1 MIKNKLDYLKNKDWK
16 LFLSNGKIFMFS
28 MLIVNAGNYAFN
40 LILGRFLRP
49 VAYSDAAILITFLL
63 IISFIGMTFQIV
75 TTKYVIEIEEK
86 FKTQLIQIISLFSI
100 IIGLII
106 GLVIFIN
113 SIFLQDFLN
122 TSNNFIFKIF
132 ALGIPIY
139 LFLSVNRGIYQ
150 GENNMKLL
158 SITYIFEMISRF
170 LVTFLMLYFI
180 STSEKSII
188 VSFGI
193 LFSFIFALFPIS
205 KKFFIKNIFNHRI
218 NLKPIF
224 LFFLLTAFYE
234 FSLII
239 INNSDIILVKK
250 YFSNYYSGLYASL
263 ALIGRV
269 VYFVTWTF
277 VMIQIPKVIQLQKKG
292 EKTTQ
297 ILFKNIFIISFFSL
311 SIVFFTYLFPN
322 FVVFVMFGND
332 YIEIAPLLWKYALAT
347 AFFVIS
353 NIFSYYFLSLNN
365 YFPVLFTSIFGI
377 IQIYLITLFHNTLE
391 EVVYVQIFSMF
402 ILLLLQIFYFLK
414 FYFNKNLI
422 KKH

>member
-1 MIKNKLDYLKNKDWK
+1 MIKNKINFLKNKDWK
-16 LFLSNGKIFMFS
+16 FFLSNGKIFMFS
-28 MLIVNAGNYAFN
+28 MLIVNAGNYVFN
-40 LILGRFLRP
+40 LILGRYLGP

-86 FKTQLIQIISLFSI
+86 FKTQFIQLISFFSI

-106 GLVIFIN
+106 GLLIFIN
-113 SIFLQDFLN
+113 SSILQDFLN

-139 LFLSVNRGIYQ
+139 FLLSVNRGIYQ

-158 SITYIFEMISRF
+158 SITYIFEMFSRF
-170 LVTFLMLYFI
+170 LVTFLLLYFI
-180 STSEKSII
+180 NTSDKSIL
-188 VSFGI
+188 VSIGI
-193 LFSFIFALFPIS
+193 LFSFIIGLFPLS
-205 KKFFIKNIFNHRI
+205 KMFFLKNIFNHKI
-218 NLKPIF
+218 DIKPII
-224 LFFLLTAFYE
+224 LFFLLTSFYE

-239 INNSDIILVKK
+239 INNSDIILVKQ

-277 VMIQIPKVIQLQKKG
+277 VMIQIPKVIQLHKKG

-297 ILFKNIFIISFFSL
+297 ILFKNIFIILFFSL

-322 FVVFVMFGND
+322 FVVFIMFGNH

-347 AFFVIS
+347 SLFAIS
-353 NIFSYYFLSLNN
+353 NIFTYYFLTLNN
-365 YFPVLFTSIFGI
+365 YFPVLLTSIFGF
-377 IQIYLITLFHNTLE
+377 IQIYFITLFHSTLE

-402 ILLLLQIFYFLK
+402 ILLLFQILYFLK
-414 FYFNKNLI
+414 FYTNTTK
-422 KKH
+422 